1 MNKKGALL
9 VEAVV
14 ASAIAALVVMT
25 VATALTVSL
34 EVAATAQSVTQARL
48 LGQAHMEMSLAGE
61 DVSVKKN
68 SGLTSVLSVTTID
81 EQTVYSVT
89 VTGDGLLAPL
99 VLSGKR

>member
-25 VATALTVSL
+25 VASALTVAL
-34 EVAATAQSVTQARL
+34 EVAGTAQAVTQARL
-48 LGQAHMEMSLAGE
+48 LGQAHMEIALAGE
-61 DVSVKKN
+61 DVSVKQC
-68 SGLTSVLSVTTID
+68 SGLTSVLSATAID
-81 EQTVYSVT
+81 GQTVYSVT